1 MSQER
6 SPEAERILMRLRAS
20 AEPAPGVADRV
31 LAGVEQRI
39 ALGGGLASGAGPAG
53 REISAVV
60 PRVSGGRHAWQVVGR
75 LGRWG
80 AFGLLA
86 GAIGYQLGSRA
97 HEPAGAG
104 AVTTAPMAAPASA
117 FSSTPAVAASAI
129 NSDGTAVSPLPAEVV
144 TITPATSRSGA
155 PSELARPAAA
165 RSASM
170 PSGAG
175 ASGASRT
182 GRKAGATRASKPAVS
197 SAAPLDLA
205 AVLERLQRAQAR
217 LRDGDAHAS
226 LGELDA
232 LDALEHGGV
241 LVDER
246 LVLRA
251 LALCDIG
258 RVGDARHVLAELER
272 LGAGSIYRGRLAQ
285 GCSAALEP

>member
-6 SPEAERILMRLRAS
+6 SPEAERILMRIRAS

-39 ALGGGLASGAGPAG
+39 ALGGGFAGGAGPAG
-53 REISAVV
+53 RDISAVV
-60 PRVSGGRHAWQVVGR
+60 PRVSGGRHAWQVAGR

-80 AFGLLA
+80 AFGLFA

-97 HEPAGAG
+97 HEPELPG
-104 AVTTAPMAAPASA
+104 AVTTASTAAPASA
-117 FSSTPAVAASAI
+117 FSSTAAVAASA
-129 NSDGTAVSPLPAEVV
+129 NSSDETTLSPPPAEV
-144 TITPATSRSGA
+144 ATSTPPTSGTGV
-155 PSELARPAAA
+155 PSELGRPAAA

-170 PSGAG
+170 PSGA
-175 ASGASRT
+175 GASRT

-272 LGAGSIYRGRLAQ
+272 LGAGAIYRGRLEQ
-285 GCSAALEP
+285 GCAAALEP